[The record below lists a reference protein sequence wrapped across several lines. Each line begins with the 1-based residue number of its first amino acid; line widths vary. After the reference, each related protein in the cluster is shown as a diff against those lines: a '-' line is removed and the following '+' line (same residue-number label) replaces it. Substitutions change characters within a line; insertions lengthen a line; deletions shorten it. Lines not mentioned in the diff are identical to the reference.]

1 LHSRS
6 SSDVGGGGG
15 GIEPSERGDHYHSD
29 RTGSVTGGGGENLSR
44 NTSMSSLA
52 TAGDKSVDGDHPG
65 DQMRNESEPEMGYL
79 PPQAS
84 AGYST
89 PVAAVSSPPQHPR
102 HVVASFP
109 SSSSSSVAVSMQQ
122 QPMSTIPNSSTEET
136 QSGQESK
143 TGVHRVEKALSHLNK
158 ELIRLVEENKEIT
171 LLKDLNRTLDERSH
185 RLKLEKRQLEDE
197 KRDLVADYTG
207 RITNLQR
214 RLEELSHKNKQLT
227 TENERL
233 VHERQQGFQKAEQLT
248 AELQSLR
255 SSSASHS

>member
-1 LHSRS
+1 MYVCLARVQWHRCVLATPYVYSASDWSATLLKCIHFYRKTNPKNLYIPSLSLSLS
-6 SSDVGGGGG
+6 SS
-15 GIEPSERGDHYHSD
+15 
-29 RTGSVTGGGGENLSR
+29 L
-44 NTSMSSLA
+44 
-52 TAGDKSVDGDHPG
+52 
-65 DQMRNESEPEMGYL
+65 Q
-79 PPQAS
+79 
-84 AGYST
+84 
-89 PVAAVSSPPQHPR
+89 
-102 HVVASFP
+102 
-109 SSSSSSVAVSMQQ
+109 
-122 QPMSTIPNSSTEET
+122 
-136 QSGQESK
+136 
-143 TGVHRVEKALSHLNK
+143 SHLNK

-207 RITNLQR
+207 RITNLQH